1 MMLKYMGEVAMM
13 ALGKRIRVYADA
25 SVYGGAFDEEFD
37 TPSKEFFDAVRA
49 GRFQLVVSTVVRDE
63 LENAPG
69 KVFALFEE
77 MRGLAEAADI
87 TEEAIQLQRTYLT
100 AGIIGQQ
107 WKTDALH
114 VAVATESQCAVIVS
128 WNFKHIVN
136 FKKIPLYNG
145 VNLARGYGPI
155 AIHTPQEVIADED

>member
-1 MMLKYMGEVAMM
+1 MTAR
-13 ALGKRIRVYADA
+13 GKRIRAYADA

-37 TPSKEFFDAVRA
+37 AASQEFFDGVRQ
-49 GRFQLVVSTVVRDE
+49 GLFRLVVSTIVRDE
-63 LENAPG
+63 LKEAPER
-69 KVFALFEE
+69 VFALFEE

-87 TEEAIQLQRTYLT
+87 TEEAIQLQRAYLA
-100 AGIIGQQ
+100 AGIVGQQ

-114 VAVATESQCAVIVS
+114 VALATESQCAVIVS

-145 VNLARGYGPI
+145 VNLAHGYGPI

>member
-1 MMLKYMGEVAMM
+1 MTAR
-13 ALGKRIRVYADA
+13 GKRIRVYADA
-25 SVYGGAFDEEFD
+25 SVYGGVFDEEFD
-37 TPSKEFFDAVRA
+37 AASQEFFDGVRQ
-49 GRFQLVVSTVVRDE
+49 GLFRLVVSTIVRDE
-63 LENAPG
+63 LKEAPER
-69 KVFALFEE
+69 VFALFEE

-87 TEEAIQLQRTYLT
+87 TEEAIQLQRAYLA
-100 AGIIGQQ
+100 AGIVGQQ

-114 VAVATESQCAVIVS
+114 VALATESQCAVIVS

-145 VNLARGYGPI
+145 VNLAHGYGPI

>member
-1 MMLKYMGEVAMM
+1 MTAI
-13 ALGKRIRVYADA
+13 GKCIRVYADA
-25 SVYGGAFDEEFD
+25 SVYGGVFDEEFD
-37 TPSKEFFDAVRA
+37 AASQDFFDGVRQ
-49 GRFQLVVSTVVRDE
+49 GLFRLVVSTIVRDE
-63 LENAPG
+63 LKEAPER
-69 KVFALFEE
+69 VFTLFEE

-87 TEEAIQLQRTYLT
+87 TEEAVQLQRAYLA
-100 AGIIGQQ
+100 AGIVGQQ

-114 VAVATESQCAVIVS
+114 VALATESQCAVIVS

-145 VNLARGYGPI
+145 VNLAHGYGPI